1 MEILNDVRQ
10 YLVDVALAR
19 AHTHAVWETSDP
31 SQFAAEALEFDR
43 ISFDEEESDLVI
55 SAEACHGSDGGGV
68 FRGRLGAI
76 RLDRT
81 NGARDRR
88 CASSARRCRSGSR

>member
-43 ISFDEEESDLVI
+43 ISFDEEESDLGSLQKLVTVVM
-55 SAEACHGSDGGGV
+55 AEECFEGD
-68 FRGRLGAI
+68 
-76 RLDRT
+76 
-81 NGARDRR
+81 
-88 CASSARRCRSGSR
+88 